1 MSREL
6 ICIKV
11 RLQTMPQPSPGE
23 APMFTGTFDCAR
35 ATVQKEGFR
44 GLYRGM
50 SAPLVGI
57 TPLYAVCF
65 LGYSVGKRLQM
76 KDPNDS
82 LS

>member
-1 MSREL
+1 
-6 ICIKV
+6 
-11 RLQTMPQPSPGE
+11 MPQPQPGE
-23 APMFTGTFDCAR
+23 APMFTGTLDCAR
-35 ATVQKEGFR
+35 ATMQKEGPR

-65 LGYSVGKRLQM
+65 LGYSVGKRIQM
-76 KDPNDS
+76 KDPSDT

>member
-1 MSREL
+1 M
-6 ICIKV
+6 CVKV
-11 RLQTMPQPSPGE
+11 RLQTMPQPAPGE

-35 ATVQKEGFR
+35 ATVRKEGFR

-50 SAPLVGI
+50 SAPLVGV

-65 LGYSVGKRLQM
+65 LGYSVGKHLQL
-76 KDPNDS
+76 KNPTDT